1 MVMRSFLGARV
12 ASTQASLGKTFP
24 EGVTVGPS
32 DRALRNE
39 GFGITASSEI
49 KFRREVPP
57 GRLMT
62 WFWIV

>member
-1 MVMRSFLGARV
+1 MVMQIFLGARA
-12 ASTQASLGKTFP
+12 ASTQASLGKTLP
-24 EGVTVGPS
+24 EGVRVCPS
-32 DRALRNE
+32 HRALRTE

-57 GRLMT
+57 GRLLT

>member
-1 MVMRSFLGARV
+1 M

>member
-1 MVMRSFLGARV
+1 M
-12 ASTQASLGKTFP
+12 ASTQASLGKTLP
-24 EGVTVGPS
+24 EGVRVGPS
-32 DRALRNE
+32 HRALRNE